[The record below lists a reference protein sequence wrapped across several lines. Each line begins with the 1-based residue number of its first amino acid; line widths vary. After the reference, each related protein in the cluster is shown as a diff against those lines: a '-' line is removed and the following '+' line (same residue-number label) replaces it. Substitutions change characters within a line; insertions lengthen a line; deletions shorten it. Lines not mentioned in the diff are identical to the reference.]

1 MAKRLNPH
9 LGEFLLVVG
18 IALFPPLLSIIRYYV
33 GSPGGPDDMSLA
45 YCSVS
50 FTYSFLV
57 TGSLYYGCSFIFHWF
72 SRKMPWNEAGLKRL
86 LPEIVVIFTYTTITQ
101 FLIIT
106 AFGQTSLF
114 EGQPLTPSFYFENI
128 FFGNTVTLIV
138 MAIVEGVYLF
148 RAWKKTLLN
157 AEKLKTESLKSQFD
171 SLKGQ
176 LDPHFLFNS
185 LNVLSSL
192 VEKDPEKAQ
201 HFIDDFARVYR
212 YVLEVK
218 DEMVVP
224 LHREL
229 QVLESYLNLQ
239 KIRFAE
245 GIKVKKEIAAGHL
258 DMYVPPLSLQELVSN
273 AIKHNEAS
281 LGKPLNIEIRS
292 EGNYVVVCNNLQLR
306 SEKVPSTGTGLGN
319 LQARYS
325 LLSSKKAHF
334 RILDDHYRAEIPL
347 IESEQ

>member
-1 MAKRLNPH
+1 MAKRLNPRV
-9 LGEFLLVVG
+9 GEFLLVVG
-18 IALFPPLLSIIRYYV
+18 IATVPTLLSLMRYYV
-33 GSPGGPDDMSLA
+33 GSPAGPDEMSLN

-50 FTYSFLV
+50 FIYSFLV
-57 TGSLYYGCSFIFHWF
+57 TGSLYYGCSFIFMGF
-72 SRKMPWNEAGLKRL
+72 SRKMPWNKYGLKRL
-86 LPEIVVIFTYTTITQ
+86 LPEILVIFTYTTIMQ

-106 AFGQTSLF
+106 AFSKTSLF
-114 EGQPLTPSFYFENI
+114 EEKELTPYFYFENI

-148 RAWKKTLLN
+148 RAWKEALVN
-157 AEKLKTESLKSQFD
+157 EEKLKTQSLKSQFD

-192 VEKDPEKAQ
+192 VEKDPAKAQ

-224 LHREL
+224 LQREL
-229 QVLESYLNLQ
+229 HVLESYLNLQ

-245 GIKVKKEIAAGHL
+245 GIQVKRKIAAEHL
-258 DMYVPPLSLQELVSN
+258 DLYVPPLSLQELVSN

-281 LGKPLNIEIRS
+281 QSKPLLIEISS
-292 EGNYVVVCNNLQLR
+292 EGDHIVVSNNLQLR
-306 SEKVPSTGTGLGN
+306 GEKAPSTGTGLEN
-319 LQARYS
+319 LQARYR
-325 LLSSKKAHF
+325 LLTSRKTHF

>member
-18 IALFPPLLSIIRYYV
+18 IALFPPLLSIIMYYV
-33 GSPGGPDDMSLA
+33 GSPKGPDDMSLA

-57 TGSLYYGCSFIFHWF
+57 TGSLYYGCSFIFKWF
-72 SRKMPWNEAGLKRL
+72 SRKMPWNEAGMKRL
-86 LPEIVVIFTYTTITQ
+86 LPEILVIFTYTTITQ

-106 AFGQTSLF
+106 AFGETSLF
-114 EGQPLTPSFYFENI
+114 DGKPFTPSFYFENI

-138 MAIVEGVYLF
+138 MAIIESVYLF
-148 RAWKKTLLN
+148 RAWKETLVN
-157 AEKLKTESLKSQFD
+157 AEKIKTESLKSQFD

-224 LHREL
+224 LQREIH
-229 QVLESYLNLQ
+229 VLESYLNLQ
-239 KIRFAE
+239 KIRFGE
-245 GIKVKKEIAAGHL
+245 GIQVKKTIAVEHL
-258 DMYVPPLSLQELVSN
+258 DRYVPPLSLQELVSN

-281 LGKPLNIEIRS
+281 LSNPLIIEISS
-292 EGNYVVVCNNLQLR
+292 EGNHVVVSNNLQLR
-306 SEKVPSTGTGLGN
+306 SEKVHSTGTGLEN
-319 LQARYS
+319 LQARYR
-325 LLSSKKAHF
+325 LLSSQKTHF
-334 RILDDHYRAEIPL
+334 HPL
-347 IESEQ
+347 MDGMP